1 VKDWNLC
8 PLVGPDWEVQL
19 CGTLSHKD
27 PWVFLPAS
35 LLEQALETEVAR
47 QFLLLGHRTRD
58 DYWTSI
64 TVTSWEN
71 WSVEKI
77 APVLP
82 GNVVGLALFEVTD
95 EGKRA
100 GLIQVQMWASTTRAP
115 LALLCS
121 LRETEARAITVELS
135 AVTDAVAGDVGGFL
149 VYRVVPRPDLP
160 ETKTTSDE
168 AKTIPYEI
176 EGW

>member
-19 CGTLSHKD
+19 YGTLSHKD

-64 TVTSWEN
+64 TVTSWES
-71 WSVEKI
+71 WSVEKMN
-77 APVLP
+77 PVPP
-82 GNVVGLALFEVTD
+82 GNVVGMALFEVTD
-95 EGKRA
+95 EGKTA
-100 GLIQVQMWASTTRAP
+100 GLTQVQMWASMTRAP

-121 LRETEARAITVELS
+121 LQETEARAITVELS
-135 AVTDAVAGDVGGFL
+135 AVRDTVAGDVGGFL
-149 VYRVVPRPDLP
+149 VYRAVPRPDLP
-160 ETKTTSDE
+160 ETKTTRSKPKSPGRD
-168 AKTIPYEI
+168 
-176 EGW
+176 